1 MFKFFKNNDSKDYSN
16 KNEELLTKTAS
27 LLIHAAKIDENY
39 TDNEKKIIK
48 KTLIQLGVK
57 ESIVDQIMLNAEI
70 NEEKSNQI
78 LDFTKEIKNADSEFK
93 IKITETLWTII
104 YSNNEEDIYESNLMR
119 RLSGLLYLDNKTVGD
134 IKEKMKAKFR
144 K

>member
-1 MFKFFKNNDSKDYSN
+1 MFKFFINNDSKDYSN

>member
-16 KNEELLTKTAS
+16 KNQELLTKTAS

-78 LDFTKEIKNADSEFK
+78 LDFTKEIKNAGNEFK

-104 YSNNEEDIYESNLMR
+104 YSNKEEDIYESNLMR
-119 RLSGLLYLDNKTVGD
+119 RLSGLLYLDNKIAGD
-134 IKEKMKAKFR
+134 IKKKIKAKFT